1 MSGKYIDIKEPI
13 TNIVEIKEYEQ
24 KTPRRIITEY
34 QTTGVFKNIGKK
46 VDKEDG
52 KVVTR

>member
-1 MSGKYIDIKEPI
+1 MSEEYIDIKKPI
-13 TNIVEIKEYEQ
+13 NKIVEMKEYEQ

-34 QTTGVFKNIGKK
+34 QTTGIFKNIGKK
-46 VDKEDG
+46 VYKQDG